1 MIKIFIAFVTALF
14 FVSCTRVQPSI
25 EEYRIA
31 PKVQVKQFKA
41 QECREKS
48 IKVGQTFSSRLF
60 MSMDMNYGVGSYQ
73 LDTFNQSQWALSP
86 NRSINMAIAEMLRDT
101 KLFKNVQIAK
111 SRSKTDFY
119 LESDIEDFM
128 QYFSE
133 DEKQSFVNVR
143 ISMSLIDRKTSQV
156 IATKIFSK
164 KLPTQGLNAASG
176 VIALNKALQDV
187 LSQSAL
193 WFDEVCQ

>member
-1 MIKIFIAFVTALF
+1 MIKIFIALVTALF
-14 FVSCTRVQPSI
+14 FISCARVQPSI
-25 EEYRIA
+25 VEYRIS
-31 PKVQVKQFKA
+31 PQVQLKQLKA

-48 IKVGQTFSSRLF
+48 IKVGQTFSSNLL

-73 LDTFNQSQWALSP
+73 LNTFNQSQWALSP
-86 NRSINMAIAEMLRDT
+86 NRAINMAIAEMLRDT
-101 KLFKNVQIAK
+101 NLFKNVQIAK

-119 LESDIEDFM
+119 LESNIEDFM
-128 QYFSE
+128 QYFSK

-156 IATKIFSK
+156 LATKIFSK
-164 KLPTQGLNAASG
+164 KLPTKELNASSG
-176 VIALNKALQDV
+176 VIELNKALQDV

-193 WFDEVCQ
+193 WFEEVCQ

>member
-1 MIKIFIAFVTALF
+1 MIKIFTALFITLF
-14 FVSCTRVQPSI
+14 FVSCATVQPHV

-31 PKVQVKQFKA
+31 PQVQLKQFKA
-41 QECREKS
+41 QECRENS
-48 IKVGQTFSSRLF
+48 IKVGQTFSSNLL

-86 NRSINMAIAEMLRDT
+86 NRAINMAISEMLRDT

-119 LESDIEDFM
+119 LESNIEDFM

-133 DEKQSFVNVR
+133 DKKQSFVNVR

-156 IATKIFSK
+156 LATKIFSK
-164 KLPTQGLNAASG
+164 KLPTKELNAASG
-176 VIALNKALQDV
+176 VIELNKALQDV

-193 WFDEVCQ
+193 WFEGVCQ

>member
-1 MIKIFIAFVTALF
+1 MIKIFIALFTALF

-31 PKVQVKQFKA
+31 PKVQLNQFKA

-48 IKVGQTFSSRLF
+48 IKIGQTFSSRLF

-86 NRSINMAIAEMLRDT
+86 NRSINMIIAEMLRDT

-143 ISMSLIDRKTSQV
+143 ITMSLIDRKTSQV

-176 VIALNKALQDV
+176 VVALNKALQDV

>member
-1 MIKIFIAFVTALF
+1 MIKIFIALFTALF

-31 PKVQVKQFKA
+31 PKVQLKQFKA

-48 IKVGQTFSSRLF
+48 IKIGQTFSSRLF

-86 NRSINMAIAEMLRDT
+86 NRSINMIIAEMLRDT

-143 ISMSLIDRKTSQV
+143 ITMSLIDRKTSQV

-176 VIALNKALQDV
+176 VVALNKALQDV

>member
-1 MIKIFIAFVTALF
+1 MIKIFIAFFTALF